1 MQIVTKSNRL
11 AAALNPLSP
20 TLSETNALASGFVR
34 TDPTEATAQSPTAP
48 VVAAQ
53 PAISAMDSKT
63 KGTLAQGSFGS
74 PLPATITVAARERSA
89 EPGKVEPASAIE
101 ATALPSPR
109 AAGENWMMA
118 FAVVLLALV
127 LMLLLVVLRRLRPT
141 PGSSLITQ
149 SMERR

>member
-1 MQIVTKSNRL
+1 MP
-11 AAALNPLSP
+11 A
-20 TLSETNALASGFVR
+20 ETNALAAALIG
-34 TDPTEATAQSPTAP
+34 TNPPEATAPAQSPPTTEP
-48 VVAAQ
+48 TVAAQ
-53 PAISAMDSKT
+53 PAISPLELKT
-63 KGTLAQGSFGS
+63 KAMAAEESLRSVV
-74 PLPATITVAARERSA
+74 PATITVAARELSA
-89 EPGKVEPASAIE
+89 KTAKPEPPGALE

-109 AAGENWMMA
+109 TAGENWMLT